1 MMKGD
6 SSQNNKSIV
15 RLAVFSEWDDDMAW
29 SLRNEGIETEF
40 FPLLSFFPVNI
51 FRESLLNRWLELL
64 NGSSGYLLF
73 TSKRAVKFFS
83 ELLKT
88 TDIHSL
94 KQNLGQKRKV
104 FSRVITVGP
113 ATAQEVEL
121 SLGDHGIK
129 VDYCADTK
137 GEGKGQAGVW
147 EIIQGENLNPIIH
160 IRPFYID
167 GFLESQLHDKGYIY
181 EPFPIYET
189 KPIMINRKL
198 KEKVLS
204 CDFLLFTSNS
214 VVDSFGGNFRDYL
227 RELQTHKIPL
237 PLFVGERSWNRFQE
251 IKNNMKIEKNSFP
264 DLQFNGITLKPGKR
278 LVDRVIET
286 LKLCYKI
293 GSREYLKNTLKEVKN
308 GQGRD

>member
-6 SSQNNKSIV
+6 PSQNNKSII
-15 RLAVFSEWDDDMAW
+15 RLAVFSEWDGDMAW
-29 SLRNEGIETEF
+29 SLRDEGIDTEF
-40 FPLLSFFPVNI
+40 FPLLSFFPVAT
-51 FRESLLNRWLELL
+51 FRESLLNRWRELL
-64 NGSSGYLLF
+64 DGSSGYLLF

-88 TDIHSL
+88 TGIHSL
-94 KQNLGQKRKV
+94 KQKIGQKRKV
-104 FSRVITVGP
+104 FSRIITVGP

-137 GEGKGQAGVW
+137 GRGKGQPGVW

-160 IRPFYID
+160 IRPLHID

-189 KPIMINRKL
+189 KPVMIDRKL
-198 KEKVLS
+198 KEKVLG

-214 VVDSFGGNFRDYL
+214 VVDSFGDNFRDYL

-237 PLFVGERSWNRFQE
+237 PLFVGERSWNRFQK
-251 IKNNMKIEKNSFP
+251 IKNDIKTEKNSFSN
-264 DLQFNGITLKPGKR
+264 LQFDGIILRPGKK
-278 LVDRVIET
+278 LADRVVET
-286 LKLCYKI
+286 LKLYYK
-293 GSREYLKNTLKEVKN
+293 T
-308 GQGRD
+308 GQ